1 MIRFLRALSDKTVEA
16 SGLTREAPP
25 MGRAALE
32 ATLSTGERKAAA
44 GGKRTD
50 GACRSKVEVGE
61 ANGTVE
67 AEERSAADAPNN
79 ADEVRGSTG
88 ESTTRPPVA
97 KRRLIL
103 AGLDAG
109 TVRAGRRGRR
119 PPAGAGT
126 FEFASEAG
134 KREEAEAGAVTVN
147 VRDLG
152 ILLSKEKQV
161 ETGQDPWT
169 QRKERKEAEKAKP
182 IDQIDLYLLW
192 V

>member
-1 MIRFLRALSDKTVEA
+1 
-16 SGLTREAPP
+16 

-61 ANGTVE
+61 AKGTTGGGTVE

-88 ESTTRPPVA
+88 ESTARPPVA
-97 KRRLIL
+97 ERRLIL
-103 AGLDAG
+103 AGLDAE

-161 ETGQDPWT
+161 ETELDPWN
-169 QRKERKEAEKAKP
+169 QRKKGKRQRKPSRSIKSTCTCCGFRIKIFVINHAKRVYS
-182 IDQIDLYLLW
+182 LK
-192 V
+192 